1 MDEINLVSVIIPF
14 YSGSFWLDEALESV
28 FNQTY
33 KNLEVILINDGST
46 EDINYILNKYNQK
59 IRYYYTENNGA
70 AAARNKGIEKASGD
84 YIAFLDSDDI
94 WESTKLQKQIDYLSY
109 NKQCFWCI
117 TSYTVFNDKTREY
130 IKEVKCDSMIGQ
142 VFPKI
147 MYSSPIATPS
157 VVIRKE
163 ALKDEEI
170 RFADK
175 LTAGEDSCL
184 WIKLSLF
191 SQVGCVPES
200 LVRVRWRG
208 NNAAGDIK
216 RQIEARANTFKELKN
231 FPMFNSNIIRINK
244 LALWM
249 IKYCDWLNTYII
261 KKKHIVNQNLLKI
274 LYFPTRLCFKIL
286 SKL

>member
-109 NKQCFWCI
+109 NKQCLWCI

>member
-109 NKQCFWCI
+109 NKQCLWCI

-130 IKEVKCDSMIGQ
+130 IKEVKCDSMIGR

>member
-109 NKQCFWCI
+109 NKQCLWCI

-200 LVRVRWRG
+200 LVRV
-208 NNAAGDIK
+208 APPPPTAG
-216 RQIEARANTFKELKN
+216 F
-231 FPMFNSNIIRINK
+231 
-244 LALWM
+244 
-249 IKYCDWLNTYII
+249 
-261 KKKHIVNQNLLKI
+261 
-274 LYFPTRLCFKIL
+274 L
-286 SKL
+286 SFQSTWTG